1 MTLQFGEFRK
11 SLKDDKV
18 LVKRYGILEL
28 YKEGNSYVVFSGPEK
43 IGGEFEDIL
52 EAESAIEEFLN
63 LLEE

>member
-11 SLKDDKV
+11 SLTEDKI
-18 LVKRYGILEL
+18 LVKRYGIVEL
-28 YKEGNSYVVFSGPEK
+28 YKEGKSYIAISGPERL
-43 IGGEFEDIL
+43 GEFEDIL

>member
-28 YKEGNSYVVFSGPEK
+28 YKEGKSYVVFSGPEK